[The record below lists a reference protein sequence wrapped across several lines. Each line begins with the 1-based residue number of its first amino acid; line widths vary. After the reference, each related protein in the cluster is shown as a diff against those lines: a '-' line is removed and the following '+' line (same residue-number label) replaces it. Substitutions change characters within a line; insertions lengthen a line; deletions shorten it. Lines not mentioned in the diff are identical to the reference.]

1 MAKPNVL
8 IDNKKIKV
16 TEWFFEVGDSTGM
29 HVHEYDYIVVP
40 MLDGELK
47 ILDKK
52 NNERISKLINIIN
65 NHLVSYKII
74 DPEEPL
80 SDKLLDKNIHVSIDN
95 IDIGYVKKYYNFPIM
110 QKDGEIEGQNVLKAL
125 VHAK

>member
-16 TEWFFEVGDSTGM
+16 TEWFFEVGDSTVM
-29 HVHEYDYIVVP
+29 HIHEYDYIVVP

-52 NNERISKLINIIN
+52 NNEKISKLTKGGAYYRDKGVEHNVFN
-65 NHLVSYKII
+65 NN
-74 DPEEPL
+74 E
-80 SDKLLDKNIHVSIDN
+80 
-95 IDIGYVKKYYNFPIM
+95 FPYTFI
-110 QKDGEIEGQNVLKAL
+110 EIEIIK
-125 VHAK
+125 